1 MAICLLGLRARCWH
15 NLARRPAAFRVRL
28 PYSNSP
34 ISETTIIPKPDLL
47 GRCGSSSRS
56 IFYSIFLN
64 LERDS
69 VVVTPLL
76 VRFWR
81 DRNALITK
89 GCSALLRQTETSRT
103 ILGLFATIL
112 LATDAYSQDWTT
124 SGDFNL
130 KPLTVAARDWTFG
143 QSKWSSQVAF
153 EKSVMGQEFKLA
165 ALPKKFS
172 GATKLDQLFSLIAS
186 VEAPHLQYD
195 AVHYQARTKPKSA
208 PTLMTIGELFEWI
221 EETPNQ
227 FHAIGRYQFI
237 PDTLAYLADAEKLDR
252 SQLFSKEL
260 QDQLAL
266 RLLNDAGWTKFQ
278 SREMS
283 ISAFMDRIA
292 RVWAGFP
299 LESGKSAY
307 DGVAGNRAV
316 ITRQEYETA
325 MRAIFGDHS

>member
-1 MAICLLGLRARCWH
+1 MSRNTQGREA
-15 NLARRPAAFRVRL
+15 NN
-28 PYSNSP
+28 YSNLDLSC
-34 ISETTIIPKPDLL
+34 ETSASDRGSLHEQLALWK
-47 GRCGSSSRS
+47 CGK
-56 IFYSIFLN
+56 F
-64 LERDS
+64 
-69 VVVTPLL
+69 VATPLL

-89 GCSALLRQTETSRT
+89 GCSALVRQTETSRT
-103 ILGLFATIL
+103 ILGLFAIIL
-112 LATDAYSQDWTT
+112 LATDAYPQDWTT
-124 SGDFNL
+124 SGDFKL
-130 KPLTVAARDWTFG
+130 KPLNVATEEWTFG

-195 AVHYQARTKPKSA
+195 AVHYQARIKPKSA
-208 PTLMTIGELFEWI
+208 PTLLTIGELFAWI

-260 QDQLAL
+260 QNQLAL

-283 ISAFMDRIA
+283 LSAFMDRIA

-307 DGVAGNRAV
+307 DGIAGNRAV